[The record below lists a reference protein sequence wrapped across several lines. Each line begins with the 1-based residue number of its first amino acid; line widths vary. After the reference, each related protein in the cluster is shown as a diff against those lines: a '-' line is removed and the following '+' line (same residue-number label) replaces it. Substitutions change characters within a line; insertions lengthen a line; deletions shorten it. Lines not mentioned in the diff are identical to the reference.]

1 MNIGI
6 VGGGGVRS
14 PIIIKMLAECDL
26 GRSLDEVRIL
36 DVDNSKTDAIL
47 RLSSA
52 ILNRLNKRLNVVRYN
67 SISEFSHKLDLAI
80 FTIRE
85 GFEEGRAIDERICL
99 RHNIIGQET
108 TGAAGF
114 AFASR
119 TAPVLIKY
127 ASEIKRHSPAC
138 ILINFT
144 NPAGIVVRA
153 LNLAGIT
160 DAIGICDSSDAA
172 RIHASQLLKM
182 NRLDLDATIVGLNH
196 LSWTTQIFL
205 KGENILPSLM
215 NDERFYE
222 LAHGPFTKELFGR
235 DMLFKNEYLY
245 YYYCTESALKGM
257 LEEKETRGEYLL
269 RRNRELIKE
278 LREEGDESKLIEI
291 YDVYLNDRCNTYM
304 SYAYRNGRRR
314 FTLNESEGYAEIA
327 LNIASAMLGKK
338 EVNIPMILPNN
349 GTLPFLPDDI
359 VVEKFCHIRNGQIES
374 KSIWTELPALER
386 GIIEKVSK
394 YEDLT
399 AKSILDRSFS
409 EAIEA
414 MKIHPLIGEGVAES
428 VLKEFVEAHKEC
440 FKDYHWRVISE

>member
-14 PIIIKMLAECDL
+14 PIIIKMLAEYDP
-26 GRSLDEVRIL
+26 GRSLNEVRIL
-36 DVDNSKTDAIL
+36 DVDDSKTNAIL

-67 SISEFSHKLDLAI
+67 SISEFSQKLDLAI

-119 TAPVLIKY
+119 TVPVLIKY
-127 ASEIKRHSPAC
+127 AREIKRHSPAC

-160 DAIGICDSSDAA
+160 DVIGICDSSDAA

-182 NRLDLDATIVGLNH
+182 NRWDLDATIAGLNH
-196 LSWTTQIFL
+196 LSWTTQLLL

-222 LAHGPFTKELFGR
+222 LAHGPFTKELFGMN
-235 DMLFKNEYLY
+235 MLFKNEYLY
-245 YYYCTESALKGM
+245 YYYCTASALKGM
-257 LEEKETRGEYLL
+257 LEERETRGEYLL
-269 RRNRELIKE
+269 RRNRELVRD
-278 LREEGDESKLIEI
+278 LRQEGDESKLIEI
-291 YDVYLNDRCNTYM
+291 YDAYLNDRCTTYM
-304 SYAYRNGRRR
+304 SYAYGKGRRR
-314 FTLNESEGYAEIA
+314 LTLNESEGYAEIA
-327 LNIASAMLGKK
+327 LNVASAMLGKK
-338 EVNIPMILPNN
+338 EVNIPLVLPNN
-349 GTLPFLPDDI
+349 GTLPFLPDSM
-359 VVEKFCHIRNGQIES
+359 VVEKFCYIRNGRIES
-374 KSIWTELPALER
+374 KGVWTELPAFER
-386 GIIEKVSK
+386 SIIERVSR

-399 AKSILDRSFS
+399 ARSILDRSFS

-414 MKIHPLIGEGVAES
+414 MKVHPLIGEGVAADL
-428 VLKEFVEAHKEC
+428 LKEFVEAHREY
-440 FKDYHWRVISE
+440 FKDYR